1 MSRPRQVTSQDI
13 ILVARSHFLTKG
25 HSASVNSIARD
36 LGVSHSALI
45 QRFGSKR
52 QLLITALRPPT
63 DFPWETTFLEGP
75 QLSPLEAREQLNQV
89 CQKLLTFLEEHLP
102 SIRVLQAAEIQPSEL
117 FNGHLPFPLIAI
129 QQVSGWIQ
137 RGIDRKLFRSCS
149 PQTIATMLI
158 GSLFARIH
166 LQQLCEITHAC
177 KDLPNIPKSE
187 QLLVLPNDLIQ
198 VIMSILISQ
207 NINDLNIEN
216 EEDETAS
223 NDGKGPHE

>member
-1 MSRPRQVTSQDI
+1 MSRPRQVTSQEI
-13 ILVARSHFLTKG
+13 IRVARSHFLTKG
-25 HSASVNSIARD
+25 HSVSVKSIARD

-52 QLLITALRPPT
+52 QLLLEALRPPT
-63 DFPWETTFLEGP
+63 DFPWEPAFLEGP
-75 QLSPLEAREQLNQV
+75 PISPQEAGEQLHQV
-89 CQKLLTFLEEHLP
+89 CQMLLTFLEEHLP
-102 SIRVLQAAEIQPSEL
+102 SIRVLQAAEVQPSEL

-158 GSLFARIH
+158 GSLFARLH
-166 LQQLCEITHAC
+166 LHQLCEITQAC
-177 KDLPNIPKSE
+177 EDLPNIPKSE
-187 QLLVLPNDLIQ
+187 QLLGLPNDLTK

-207 NINDLNIEN
+207 NIHDLSIKN

-223 NDGKGPHE
+223 NDGKDPHE